1 MEFTVKKFD
10 LLQELTLIQGVV
22 ERKTT
27 IPILANVLLTAD
39 GDNLGIVATDLEIGL
54 RSRCAASVSGN
65 GAITLPAKR
74 LFDIVR
80 ALPDKEIRFRKGD
93 GHWMGVTCGAS
104 RFRIAGLPQEDFPQ
118 LPDSKET
125 TLEIG
130 GDVVAQLIGRTIFA
144 ISAEDSK
151 YTFSGALLLLK
162 PGSATMVAT
171 DGHRLSYVE
180 KRDLPAAPAEEM
192 KVLIPRKAMAELQ
205 RMLTEGPEGQAVA
218 FSRDESHL
226 FFGLGDRL
234 LVSRVLSGQFPN
246 WEAVLPRNNERT
258 FSIGRD
264 EIAGAIRRVAILADE
279 RSKTVRFGL
288 KKGVL
293 DIAASHSDLGEAD
306 ETIAI
311 DYDQEEFQIGFNHQY
326 LLDFLSTIPETEVAF
341 DFKDGESAAQLRGL
355 PGEDYASRYIVMPM
369 RI

>member
-1 MEFTVKKFD
+1 MEFTLKKFD

-27 IPILANVLLTAD
+27 IPVLANVLLNAVD
-39 GDNLGIVATDLEIGL
+39 ERLGIVATDLEIGL
-54 RSRCAASVSGN
+54 KTHCEAKVSASGTV
-65 GAITLPAKR
+65 TLPAKR
-74 LFDIVR
+74 LFEIVR

-93 GHWMGVTCGAS
+93 GQWMNLTCGAS
-104 RFRIAGLPQEDFPQ
+104 RFRIAGLPEEDFPK
-118 LPDSKET
+118 LPDPKGARLRIPAGVLS
-125 TLEIG
+125 
-130 GDVVAQLIGRTIFA
+130 QLIGRTIYA

-151 YTFSGALLLLK
+151 YTFSGALLFVK
-162 PGSATMVAT
+162 PGSVTMVAT

-180 KRDLPAAPAEEM
+180 KKGVAEDVAEEM

-205 RMLTEGPEGQAVA
+205 RMLSETTDGTEVI

-226 FFGLGDRL
+226 FFDLGDRL

-246 WEAVLPRNNERT
+246 WEAVLPRSNERT
-258 FSIGRD
+258 FTIGRD
-264 EIAGAIRRVAILADE
+264 EIASAVRRVAILADD

-293 DIAASHSDLGEAD
+293 EIAASHSDLGDAD
-306 ETIAI
+306 ETLAI
-311 DYDQEEFQIGFNHQY
+311 DYDQEEFQIGFNYQY
-326 LLDFLSTIPETEVAF
+326 LLDFLSTLPETRVSFE
-341 DFKDGESAAQLRGL
+341 FKDGESATQLRGM
-355 PGEDYASRYIVMPM
+355 PGEEFASRYIVMPM